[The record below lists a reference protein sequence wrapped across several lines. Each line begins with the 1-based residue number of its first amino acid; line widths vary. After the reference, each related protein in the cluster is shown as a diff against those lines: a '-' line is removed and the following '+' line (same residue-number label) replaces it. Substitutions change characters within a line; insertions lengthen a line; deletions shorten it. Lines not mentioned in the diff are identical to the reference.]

1 MRKAK
6 EQKRKLIKSMNAA
19 ISWLRMARIDVL
31 ERDLTKDFENSIET
45 VEELKAIKAQLE
57 SEMKEFINEIDKA
70 LLLLE

>member
-1 MRKAK
+1 MRRAK
-6 EQKRKLIKSMNAA
+6 EQKRKIIKSMNKA

-31 ERDLTKDFENSIET
+31 ERDLTKDSENSIET
-45 VEELKAIKAQLE
+45 VEELKVIKAQLE